1 MTPER
6 LAFLVDHCRR
16 HRRRTSV
23 GAYLRDIA
31 GFLEVEPITLRR
43 WLSGQRPI
51 PRAVELVLEILHGW
65 PEVVT
70 MPEIERL
77 IREGNAKQSNG

>member
-16 HRRRTSV
+16 QRRIASV

-43 WLSGQRPI
+43 WLAGQRPI

-65 PEVVT
+65 PEVT